1 MVKDA
6 TKSDSTKSEF
16 SRPFKSIARVD
27 VPHGRNGK
35 HKKIVTAIL
44 RDLDELKDDAALR
57 IPLKELGDS
66 KENIRS
72 AISRAARN
80 ANRVVATAADEQ
92 FLYIWNSR

>member
-1 MVKDA
+1 MAKN
-6 TKSDSTKSEF
+6 TTRSDSTKAEF
-16 SRPFKSIARVD
+16 TRPFKSIARVD

-35 HKKIVTAIL
+35 HKQIVSAIL
-44 RDLDELKDDAALR
+44 RDLGELKDESALR